1 MWRQTNQETK
11 WREVFRNYV
20 GQDKLWLFSADQSR
34 EMNVSSDLQK
44 TKESVQ
50 TFFVNKRRF
59 DLIFLM
65 HYSLKCFMETRRVS
79 HSFSCST
86 TLTES
91 SHRWAEPSAL
101 HVLCDHMW
109 RELERVRGEEVSGSR
124 GMFRAIRQEVQPL
137 EKARGGGRARWWR
150 RVMDWQA
157 EHAGRTD
164 HTVMLSSH
172 FSCCLLQSRLK
183 RRPWLGVFTT
193 RRVKSISTH
202 LRSCSSHMYFS
213 FHEREKEESGLIFLA
228 WNLECLLEASFSL
241 TLSAVTHHS
250 FRDESCSCFW
260 LLVGSQTC
268 F

>member
-1 MWRQTNQETK
+1 
-11 WREVFRNYV
+11 
-20 GQDKLWLFSADQSR
+20 
-34 EMNVSSDLQK
+34 
-44 TKESVQ
+44 
-50 TFFVNKRRF
+50 
-59 DLIFLM
+59 
-65 HYSLKCFMETRRVS
+65 
-79 HSFSCST
+79 
-86 TLTES
+86 
-91 SHRWAEPSAL
+91 
-101 HVLCDHMW
+101 MW

-213 FHEREKEESGLIFLA
+213 FREREKEESGLIFLA

-241 TLSAVTHHS
+241 TLSAVTHRS